1 MTIYALWHGGY
12 SYTPGSIDEGDL
24 EVFPSVQRAGQALR
38 DRYDSNGCRTVPFV
52 YADGRTERTLLPAV
66 DAESTSMDVYL
77 YDPRE
82 TAGPWPNVRLTLGPR
97 LGVRRERY

>member
-1 MTIYALWHGGY
+1 MIYVMWWGGCSY
-12 SYTPGSIDEGDL
+12 SYGDMDRDL
-24 EVFPSVQRAGQALR
+24 ETFPSVQRAGEALR

-52 YADGRTERTLLPAV
+52 YADGRTDRTLLPAV
-66 DAESTSMDVYL
+66 TAGDTSMDVYL

-82 TAGPWPNVRLTLGPR
+82 VADPYPSLRLTLGPR